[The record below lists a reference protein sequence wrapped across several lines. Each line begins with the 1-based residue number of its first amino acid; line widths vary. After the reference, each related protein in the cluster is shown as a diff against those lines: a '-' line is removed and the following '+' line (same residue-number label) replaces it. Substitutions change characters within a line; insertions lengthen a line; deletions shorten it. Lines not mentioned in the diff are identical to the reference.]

1 MDVDGEIKCG
11 PRGIVLIHRE
21 PKTIPHPCL
30 GSVQDDT
37 VSTWE
42 A

>member
-11 PRGIVLIHRE
+11 PRGVVLIHWE
-21 PKTIPHPCL
+21 SKTISHPYS

-37 VSTWE
+37 LSTWE

>member
-11 PRGIVLIHRE
+11 PCGVVLIHWE
-21 PKTIPHPCL
+21 PITILHPCS
-30 GSVQDDT
+30 GSMQDDI

>member
-11 PRGIVLIHRE
+11 PHGVVLIHRE
-21 PKTIPHPCL
+21 PKTIPHPCS
-30 GSVQDDT
+30 GSMQDDT